1 MLAPAAL
8 HPLPTLRRRIAVAA
22 SAGTLCVS
30 ALLLLVLHPQ
40 NAATSQLSAARFFGG
55 VDPQLARLM
64 SPTLVAKEDDE
75 EVGVTPSLPPP
86 AHGPRSS
93 TFYSDVSGSL
103 ARLMR
108 KRDVLAEDA
117 AELRGATAHVR
128 TALPPL
134 LPYHEAAALDSS
146 VSDTAFQRVVSTV
159 ENLRGSASATAICH
173 ACVRAAAAAAKA
185 KAAAAAKARAV
196 HAAENNLQ
204 ALRLK
209 QRSDAAA
216 AAARIAKQRA
226 LISKLQVRTA
236 CHSSFLPQSSLRKTI
251 RSRRRRCS
259 R

>member
-22 SAGTLCVS
+22 SAGALCVS

-75 EVGVTPSLPPP
+75 EVGVSPSLPPP

-134 LPYHEAAALDSS
+134 LPYHEAAALDSP

-196 HAAENNLQ
+196 QAAENNLQ

-236 CHSSFLPQSSLRKTI
+236 CPSSFPPQSSLRKTI